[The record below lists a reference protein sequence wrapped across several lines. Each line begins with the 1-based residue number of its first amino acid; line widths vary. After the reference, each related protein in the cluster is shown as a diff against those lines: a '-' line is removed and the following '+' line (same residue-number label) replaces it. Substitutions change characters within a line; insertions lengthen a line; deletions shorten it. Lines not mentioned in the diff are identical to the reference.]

1 LYNYAGII
9 NSLTFCRLLIE
20 LSVIFSAHAY
30 PGDKGTEEKAMI
42 KLPEPRY
49 ESEVSIEEAIVKR
62 RSIRDYTCEPLTIIE
77 VSQLLWAAQGT
88 TYDGVYRAAPS
99 AGALYPLEVYMIV
112 GNVDGLAEGAYRY
125 KPKSHELVMVL
136 EGDMRPQLANTAL
149 GQSPVRNGAINI
161 VLTSVYDRITRKYGD
176 RGVRYVLIEIG
187 HVGQNICLQATA
199 MELGSVCIG
208 AFHDEQ
214 VRDLLKLP
222 KEEAPLYI
230 IPIGRQ

>member
-1 LYNYAGII
+1 
-9 NSLTFCRLLIE
+9 
-20 LSVIFSAHAY
+20 
-30 PGDKGTEEKAMI
+30 MI

-49 ESEVSIEEAIVKR
+49 ISNVSIEEALFKR
-62 RSIRDYTCEPLTIIE
+62 RSVRDYTREPLTLIE

-88 TYDGVYRAAPS
+88 TSNGIYRVAPS

-112 GNVDGLAEGAYRY
+112 GNVEGLAAGAYRY
-125 KPKSHELVMVL
+125 KQNSHELVMVL
-136 EGDMRPQLANTAL
+136 EGDMRSRLADAAL
-149 GQSPVRNGAINI
+149 EQTPVRNGAIDI

-176 RGVRYVLIEIG
+176 RGVRYALIEVG

-208 AFHDEQ
+208 AFYDEQ

-230 IPIGRQ
+230 IPIGKE

>member
-1 LYNYAGII
+1 MK
-9 NSLTFCRLLIE
+9 NSL
-20 LSVIFSAHAY
+20 
-30 PGDKGTEEKAMI
+30 AMI

-49 ESEVSIEEAIVKR
+49 ISNVSIEEALFKR
-62 RSIRDYTCEPLTIIE
+62 RSVRDYTREPLTLIE
-77 VSQLLWAAQGT
+77 VSQLLWAAQGIT
-88 TYDGVYRAAPS
+88 SDGTYRTAPS

-112 GNVDGLAEGAYRY
+112 GNVEGLAAGAYRY
-125 KPKSHELVMVL
+125 KQNSHELVMVL
-136 EGDMRPQLANTAL
+136 EGDMRSRLADAAL
-149 GQSPVRNGAINI
+149 EQTPVRNGAIDI

-176 RGVRYVLIEIG
+176 RGVRYALIEVG

-208 AFHDEQ
+208 AFYDEQ

-230 IPIGRQ
+230 IPIGKE

>member
-1 LYNYAGII
+1 MNNLLI
-9 NSLTFCRLLIE
+9 FCRPLIA
-20 LSVIFSAHAY
+20 LSLILGAHAY
-30 PGDKGTEEKAMI
+30 PDDKVTEEKAMI

-62 RSIRDYTCEPLTIIE
+62 RSVRDYTRESLTLIE

-88 TYDGVYRAAPS
+88 ISDGYSRTAPS
-99 AGALYPLEVYMIV
+99 AGALYPLEVHMIV
-112 GNVDGLAEGAYRY
+112 GNVDGLAAGAYRY
-125 KPKSHELVMVL
+125 KPKGHELVMVL
-136 EGDMRPQLANTAL
+136 EGDMRSQLANAAL
-149 GQSPVRNGAINI
+149 EQSPVRNGAINI

-176 RGVRYVLIEIG
+176 RGVRYALIEIG

-230 IPIGRQ
+230 IPIGKK